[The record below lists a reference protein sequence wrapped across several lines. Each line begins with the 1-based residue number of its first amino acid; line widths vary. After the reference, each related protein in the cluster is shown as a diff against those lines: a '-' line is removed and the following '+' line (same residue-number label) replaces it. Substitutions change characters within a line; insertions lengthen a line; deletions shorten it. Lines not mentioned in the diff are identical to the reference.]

1 MRFPHSPE
9 DEEKQRYVL
18 DDFKAGDSWRLF
30 KIMSEFVE
38 GFDSLASVRG
48 PTVSIFGSARIGKEN
63 KFYQMALEIG
73 RSLGDA
79 GYAIMTGGGP
89 GIMEAANRGASE
101 VGAHSIGL
109 NISLPHEQ
117 EENRFANLP
126 LEFRYFF
133 VRKVML
139 VKYAMAFICM
149 PGGLGTLDELFESL
163 TLIQT
168 RRIKPFPIILVGSS
182 YWQGLVNWLQD
193 SLVASGSL
201 DPEDLDIFRVMDDVN
216 EIVEYIKQTVRENG
230 YTNF

>member
-1 MRFPHSPE
+1 MRFPYSPE
-9 DEEKQRYVL
+9 DEEKRRYVL

-38 GFDSLASVRG
+38 GFDSLASVKG
-48 PTVSIFGSARIGKEN
+48 PAVSVFGSARIREN
-63 KFYQMALEIG
+63 DKFYQMAVEIG
-73 RSLGDA
+73 RGLGKA

-101 VGAHSIGL
+101 VGARSIGL

-117 EENRFANLP
+117 EENKYTNLP

-149 PGGLGTLDELFESL
+149 PGGFGSLDELFEAF

-182 YWQGLVNWLQD
+182 YWQGLVDWLQD
-193 SLVASGSL
+193 SLVFSRSIEA
-201 DPEDLDIFRVMDDVN
+201 EDLDIFRVMDDVG
-216 EIVEYIKQTVRENG
+216 EIVGYIKENVRKNESEK
-230 YTNF
+230 